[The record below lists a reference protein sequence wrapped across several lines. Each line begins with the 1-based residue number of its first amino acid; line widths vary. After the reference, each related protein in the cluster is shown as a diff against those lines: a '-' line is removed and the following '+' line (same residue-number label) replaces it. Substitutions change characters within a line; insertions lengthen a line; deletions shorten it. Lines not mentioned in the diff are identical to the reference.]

1 MLASLPY
8 MSISAGVIVA
18 ENDKNIFI
26 DKATVPDTSITQLN
40 HRFKLRISGLPVR
53 APVFQ
58 SCLLWHIFSLE
69 MIIALSSS
77 ASKPSLYF
85 LQSIQ
90 LGDEICRYLLRT
102 IFPG

>member
-1 MLASLPY
+1 PAFFLTG
-8 MSISAGVIVA
+8 MSVTLSFIV
-18 ENDKNIFI
+18 NLLDLCIG
-26 DKATVPDTSITQLN
+26 
-40 HRFKLRISGLPVR
+40 ISGLPVR

-85 LQSIQ
+85 LQIIQ
-90 LGDEICRYLLRT
+90 LGDEICGYLLRT